1 MIQAV
6 IFDMDGVLI
15 DSEPYWAEAEQH
27 VFRQLGV
34 QLDPAITSQTS
45 GMTTRSV
52 TELWFKH
59 SPWQGLTIEQAE
71 QAVIDYVAQA
81 VEERGVVKKGV
92 AELLQQLQNWNIPLA
107 LATNSPASLMNT
119 VLDKLQIRSYFQAVC
134 SIELVTQGKPKPD
147 IYHLAAS
154 KLGVASEHCLVF
166 EDSVTGLTAAK
177 AAGMKVVAL
186 PAPHNWHRVEYQQAE
201 SRLTCFSEI
210 EPEHFQHWG
219 LSTLTQST
227 SVQ

>member
-1 MIQAV
+1 MVQAV

-34 QLDPAITSQTS
+34 TLDPAITSQTS
-45 GMTTRSV
+45 GMTTRAV

-59 SPWQGLTIEQAE
+59 SPWQGLSVEQAE
-71 QAVIDYVAQA
+71 QAVIDYVAEA
-81 VEERGVVKKGV
+81 VLKRGVVKKGV
-92 AELLQQLQNWNIPLA
+92 LELLQQLQSWQIPVA
-107 LATNSPASLMNT
+107 LATNSPGSLMNT
-119 VLDKLQIRSYFQAVC
+119 VLDKLQIRPYFQALC
-134 SIELVTQGKPKPD
+134 SIELVTQGKPKPE

-186 PAPHNWHRVEYQQAE
+186 PAPHHWHRAEYEQAE
-201 SRLTCFSEI
+201 SRLTCFSDI
-210 EPEHFQHWG
+210 QPEHFRDWG
-219 LSTLTQST
+219 FKPI
-227 SVQ
+227 

>member
-1 MIQAV
+1 MVQAV

-15 DSEPYWAEAEQH
+15 DSEPYWVEAEQH

-34 QLDPAITSQTS
+34 KLDPALTAQTS
-45 GMTTRSV
+45 GMTTRAV
-52 TELWFKH
+52 TELWFQH
-59 SPWQGLTIEQAE
+59 SPWQGWSIEQAE

-81 VEERGVVKKGV
+81 VQERGEVKKGV
-92 AELLQQLQNWNIPLA
+92 PELLQQLQRWQIPVA
-107 LATNSPASLMNT
+107 LATNSPSSLMHT
-119 VLDKLQIRSYFQAVC
+119 VLDKLQLRPYFQALC

-186 PAPHNWHRVEYQQAE
+186 PAEHHWHRAEYSQAE
-201 SRLTCFSEI
+201 SCLKCFSDI
-210 EPEHFQHWG
+210 QPTHFRDWG
-219 LSTLTQST
+219 FAQL
-227 SVQ
+227 